1 MPLTPVS
8 CAISDASMSWG
19 SPVSVLKLE
28 QSVFTWKLWAKRCGA
43 VMGRAACP
51 GGEAGLCAHRDVQ
64 SSLCL
69 FLMVLLLVTIKEE
82 PQCC

>member
-1 MPLTPVS
+1 MPLTLVS

-43 VMGRAACP
+43 VMGRGSLPWRRGWPVCTQRCP
-51 GGEAGLCAHRDVQ
+51 V
-64 SSLCL
+64 
-69 FLMVLLLVTIKEE
+69 
-82 PQCC
+82 